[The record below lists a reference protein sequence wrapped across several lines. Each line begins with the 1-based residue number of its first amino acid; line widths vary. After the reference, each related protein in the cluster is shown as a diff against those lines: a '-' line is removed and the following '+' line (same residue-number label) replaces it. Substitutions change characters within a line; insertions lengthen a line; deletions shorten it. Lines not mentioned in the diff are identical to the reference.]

1 METKEKLNGKAVNT
15 NKGDKRTQFVH
26 GNPVNKENTKPQ
38 ETEKPNAGKETE
50 QPKQE
55 AGKQQTE
62 APKTEQQTTQA
73 NNEQPKAEPKAEP
86 KTEAAK
92 PALNLEGTLKLVEEL
107 HRRKVQRD
115 KLINT
120 ITNLESFEIAVKEEA
135 DETAGNNFQRCEL
148 TIEDDKGNEFV
159 TKNPVIIQAVA
170 QYVNYLCVN
179 RLAEVEVYGIVI
191 TA

>member
-1 METKEKLNGKAVNT
+1 METKEKLNGKAVNIT
-15 NKGDKRTQFVH
+15 KADKKTQFVH
-26 GNPVNKENTKPQ
+26 GNPVNKENAKPQ
-38 ETEKPNAGKETE
+38 AEAEKPNTDKEAE
-50 QPKQE
+50 KPKQE
-55 AGKQQTE
+55 TAQEQQKQTE
-62 APKTEQQTTQA
+62 APKAEQQQA
-73 NNEQPKAEPKAEP
+73 QPNQEQLKAEQLKAEP
-86 KTEAAK
+86 AK
-92 PALNLEGTLKLVEEL
+92 PVLNLESTLKLVEEL

-120 ITNLESFEIAVKEEA
+120 INNLESFEIAIKEEA

-179 RLAEVEVYGIVI
+179 RLSEVEAGIVI
-191 TA
+191 NS

>member
-1 METKEKLNGKAVNT
+1 METKEKLNGKAVSI

-26 GNPVNKENTKPQ
+26 GNPVNKENAKPQ
-38 ETEKPNAGKETE
+38 AETDKPIADKSAE

-55 AGKQQTE
+55 AGQQQAE
-62 APKTEQQTTQA
+62 ASKAEQQTTQA
-73 NNEQPKAEPKAEP
+73 NQEQPKVEPKAEP
-86 KTEAAK
+86 KSEPAK
-92 PALNLEGTLKLVEEL
+92 PVLNLEGTLKLVEEL

-120 ITNLESFEIAVKEEA
+120 INNLESFEIAIKEEA

-179 RLAEVEVYGIVI
+179 RLAEVEAGIVI
-191 TA
+191 NS